1 MNRVRN
7 KFLLIGL
14 LCCVSGQLF
23 GQSTDKLQ
31 KEQEKLEKNI
41 SSTKSLLEKS
51 KTKTKTSLNDLRV
64 IQNQIEYRER
74 LLKNY
79 DDQIRGAELTVQ
91 QKEKQIVALREK
103 VGQLK
108 AQYKKLLIY
117 AYKHRNNY
125 GKLMYIFTADS
136 YNEARKRNG
145 YLRRLS
151 EIQLKQF
158 LVIQQNQALIAEEIG
173 TVKSERQHKLLVV
186 DEKKRERSEIE
197 KDRLEKERV
206 YQAFKQEEEVLLA
219 KLKEDEAKK
228 NVLRQRISQAIQ
240 KELAQ
245 AETKRKEQEAAA
257 AAKKK
262 KETGTTSTTTTTT
275 TTPAATPTVALAE
288 TKEAQLVGSN
298 FEGNRGKLPWPV
310 EKGTITENFGN
321 NAHPTLK
328 NVTTNNRGIDISAPL
343 NAQVRAV
350 FDGEVTSVLDIPGA
364 GKVVIIKHGSYR
376 TVYSNLRDT
385 YVKVGSKVTTKKVI
399 GSLLSKSGESTS
411 VVHFEVHHVV
421 GSAVT
426 CLNPTLWVSN

>member
-1 MNRVRN
+1 MYPALN
-7 KFLLIGL
+7 KFILIGL
-14 LCCVSGQLF
+14 LSCLSGQLF

-31 KEQEKLEKNI
+31 KEQDKLEKNI

-64 IQNQIEYRER
+64 IQNQIEFRER

-91 QKEKQIVALREK
+91 QKEKQIGDLRAK
-103 VGQLK
+103 VDQLK
-108 AQYKKLLIY
+108 GQYKKLLIY

-151 EIQLKQF
+151 DVQLKQF
-158 LVIQQNQALIAEEIG
+158 LVIQQNQTLISREIG
-173 TVKSERQHKLLVV
+173 TVKSERAHKLLVV

-197 KDRLEKERV
+197 KDRTEKERV
-206 YQAFKQEEEVLLA
+206 YQVFKQEEEVLLS
-219 KLKEDEAKK
+219 KLKDDEAKK
-228 NVLRQRISQAIQ
+228 NVLRQRISEAIQ
-240 KELAQ
+240 KELAL
-245 AETKRKEQEAAA
+245 AETRRKEQEAVA

-262 KETGTTSTTTTTT
+262 KETTTTTTT
-275 TTPAATPTVALAE
+275 TTTAPVTTPAVTLAE

-310 EKGTITENFGN
+310 EKGTITENFGK

-364 GKVVIIKHGSYR
+364 GKVVIIKHGNYR

-399 GSLLSKSGESTS
+399 GSLLSKSGETTS

>member
-1 MNRVRN
+1 MSHVN
-7 KFLLIGL
+7 KFLVFGL
-14 LCCVSGQLF
+14 LICLSGSLY
-23 GQSTDKLQ
+23 GQTTDKLR
-31 KEQEKLEKNI
+31 KEQERLEKNI

-51 KTKTKTSLNDLRV
+51 KTKTKSSLNDLRV

-74 LLKNY
+74 LLKNF

-91 QKEKQIVALREK
+91 QKEKQIIELRTK
-103 VGQLK
+103 VDQLK
-108 AQYKKLLIY
+108 VQYKKLLIY

-151 EIQLKQF
+151 DVQLKQF
-158 LVIQQNQALIAEEIG
+158 LVIQQNQALISKEIG
-173 TVKSERQHKLLVV
+173 TVKAEREHKLLVV
-186 DEKKRERSEIE
+186 DEKRKERSEIE
-197 KDRLEKERV
+197 KDRAKKEKV
-206 YQAFKQEEEVLLA
+206 YQVFKQEEEVLLA
-219 KLKEDEAKK
+219 KLKEDEVKK
-228 NVLRQRISQAIQ
+228 DVLRKRISEAIQ
-240 KELAQ
+240 KELAL

-257 AAKKK
+257 LAAKKK
-262 KETGTTSTTTTTT
+262 ETTTSTTTTTT
-275 TTPAATPTVALAE
+275 TTPSVTLAE
-288 TKEAQLVGSN
+288 TKEAELVGTN
-298 FEGNRGKLPWPV
+298 FEGNKGKLPWPV
-310 EKGTITENFGN
+310 EKGTITENFGK

-350 FDGEVTSVLDIPGA
+350 FEGEVTSVLDIPGA
-364 GKVVIIKHGSYR
+364 GKVVIIKHGNYR

-385 YVKVGSKVTTKKVI
+385 YVKAGSKVTTKKVI
-399 GSLLSKSGESTS
+399 GSLLAKSGESTS

-426 CLNPTLWVSN
+426 CLNPTLWVTN